1 MMNTD
6 WKNYLQDKGAEL
18 TEDGAFRF
26 DESGTDNRKAMET
39 DIICDLS
46 QFSTLVVA
54 GEDAVDFMQGQFTN
68 DVQKVDEQNSQLNAF
83 CNNKGRMSANF
94 RLFYYQQNYFFSVRN
109 DLVEASIEHLQN
121 YILRAQVVIQD
132 VSEQL
137 IHLGVGG
144 DNAEELLA
152 PFIEI
157 SNREI
162 DGVSFNDD
170 YIAIRVAGAQ
180 VDKKPRYEIF
190 CSAEHAKSLW
200 NAVSAKA
207 EVVSSS
213 SWDYLN
219 IQAGLPFID
228 SHTSEEF
235 VPQMV
240 NMDLIN
246 GVSFT
251 KGCYTGQE
259 IVARMHYLGKL
270 KKRCYKVFIDS
281 EDKPASGDKLFAED
295 ARAGQN
301 TGMIIQAEKNPQAG
315 YDALAV
321 IQTADIE
328 SKLFLNDADGAVV
341 TVKTLP
347 YAFELSTNESK

>member
-1 MMNTD
+1 MNND
-6 WKNYLQDKGAEL
+6 WKNYLLSKGAQF
-18 TEDGAFRF
+18 TEDAAFHF
-26 DESGTDNRKAMET
+26 NENTTDNQKAESSN
-39 DIICDLS
+39 IICDLS
-46 QFSTLVVA
+46 QYSTLVVA
-54 GEDAVDFMQGQFTN
+54 GDDAVDFMQGQFTN
-68 DVQKVDEQNSQLNAF
+68 DVKNVDENNSQLNAF
-83 CNNKGRMSANF
+83 CNNKGRMTANL
-94 RLFYYQQNYFFSVRN
+94 RLFKYQNNYFFSVRN
-109 DLVEASIEHLQN
+109 NLVERSIEHLQN
-121 YILRAQVVIQD
+121 YILRAQVVIQN

-137 IHLGVGG
+137 IHLGVSGE
-144 DNAEELLA
+144 NAEKLLS

-157 SNREI
+157 NNQAI
-162 DGVSFNDD
+162 DGVSYNDD
-170 YIAIRVAGAQ
+170 YIAIRVASAQ
-180 VDKKPRYEIF
+180 AEKKPRYEIF
-190 CSAEHAKSLW
+190 CSPQYAKTLW
-200 NAVSAKA
+200 QAVSEKA
-207 EVVSSS
+207 EVVNSS

-281 EDKPASGDKLFAED
+281 EDKPATGDKLFAEN

-301 TGMIIQAEKNPQAG
+301 TGMIIMAEKNPESG

-321 IQTADIE
+321 IQSADTE
-328 SKLFLNDADGAVV
+328 SKLFLNDADGPVV
-341 TVKTLP
+341 TVKELP
-347 YAFELSTNESK
+347 YTFEPSANERE

>member
-1 MMNTD
+1 MNDD
-6 WKNYLQDKGAEL
+6 WKNYLLGKGAEY
-18 TEDGAFRF
+18 TEASAFHF
-26 DESGTDNRKAMET
+26 NDDAADNQKAGSA

-46 QFSTLVVA
+46 QYSTLVVA
-54 GEDAVDFMQGQFTN
+54 GEDALDFMQGQFTN
-68 DVQKVDEQNSQLNAF
+68 DVKNVDEQSSQLNAF
-83 CNNKGRMSANF
+83 CNNKGRMTANF
-94 RLFYYQQNYFFSVRN
+94 RLFKYQNNYFFSVRN

-144 DNAEELLA
+144 DNAEKLLA

-170 YIAIRVAGAQ
+170 YIAIRVAGETT
-180 VDKKPRYEIF
+180 DKNPRYEIF
-190 CSAEHAKSLW
+190 CSPEHAKKLW
-200 NAVSAKA
+200 QAISKQADTVN
-207 EVVSSS
+207 SS

-228 SHTSEEF
+228 SHSSEAF

-281 EDKPASGDKLFAED
+281 EDKPAAGDKLFAEN

-301 TGMIIQAEKNPQAG
+301 TGMIIQAEKTPQAG

-321 IQTADIE
+321 LQIADTE
-328 SKLFLNDADGAVV
+328 SKLFLNDADGAAVN
-341 TVKTLP
+341 VKDLP
-347 YAFELSTNESK
+347 YSFGDD